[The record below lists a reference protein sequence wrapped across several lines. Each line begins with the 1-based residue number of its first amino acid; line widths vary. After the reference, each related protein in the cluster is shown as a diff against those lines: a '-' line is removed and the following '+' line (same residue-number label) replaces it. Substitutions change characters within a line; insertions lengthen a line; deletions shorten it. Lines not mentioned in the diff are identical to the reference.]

1 MRLLEKLTAVGEMTA
16 AMSQAA
22 SATEIY
28 REALAA
34 ITRVTGSPRASVL
47 LFDPD
52 GVLRFKAWQGLS
64 EGYRAAVEG
73 HTPWTPGQPAPEP
86 ILVSDV
92 RLDPAL
98 CALKPAILTEGIQ
111 ALAFI
116 PLVVANQTIGKFMI
130 YYAEPHAFDAEE
142 VQLVRNVAAHTA
154 FALDRLRVVAELQ
167 AERNLFITG
176 PTVLFEWVNTGG
188 WPIRKVSPNVA
199 ELLGWSAAELEGQP
213 FDDLLHPD
221 DLVRVRAEA
230 AGFSARRATSFDQE
244 YRLRHKD
251 GSYRRV
257 YDHTHLGPES
267 GQARVVYGYLLDV
280 TERLQAVEK
289 LAILQER
296 LRLALVGAGLFS
308 WEWDARRQV
317 ERVARVEDPVNLEG
331 GTEEPL
337 TRETFVARLHP
348 DDQARVTAALDHSIR
363 TGEAFDLEYRH
374 AHPDGSVTWY
384 HDRGRAFRDAEGEL
398 TALAGIAQDITARKQ
413 AELAAGVAAER
424 VHERQRLESLG
435 VLAGGIA
442 HDFNNLLMGVL
453 GNAGLALAEL
463 PPSSLAA
470 GVVRDIETAARRA
483 AELTRQLLAYSGK
496 GSFVLQRLDLS
507 RLVEETGQLL
517 SAVISKRATVHYQL
531 EPGLPAIEADQTQVR
546 QVTMNLLT
554 NASDALGDLCG
565 TIHVR
570 TTHLILDAEAAA
582 RPVQGGEL
590 HPGPYVALIVRD
602 SGAGMDAETVARMFD
617 PFFTTKFQGRG
628 LGLAAVLG
636 IVRAHHGAI
645 RVHSTPG
652 AGTTISVYFPAV
664 GREVPP
670 APAPVA
676 PRAAGAP
683 GGTILVVDDEP
694 IVRGVTER
702 ILTRAGY
709 DVLLAGDGLEA
720 LALLDARRP
729 EVSLVLLDLTMP
741 ELGGEETFERLRARW
756 PDLPVVFSSGYSVD
770 GALSDLLDRGVVGYI
785 QKPYSLDDLL
795 QAVRTTLEAPLP
807 SA

>member
-22 SATEIY
+22 TATEIY
-28 REALAA
+28 REALEA

-47 LFDPD
+47 LFDAD
-52 GVLRFKAWQGLS
+52 GVLRFKAWRGLS

-73 HTPWTPGQPAPEP
+73 HTPWTPGQAAPEP
-86 ILVSDV
+86 ILVPDV
-92 RLDPAL
+92 HLDPAL

-154 FALDRLRVVAELQ
+154 FALDRLRVVAQLQ

-176 PTVLFEWVNTGG
+176 PTVLFEWVNTDR
-188 WPIRKVSPNVA
+188 WPIHKVSPNVA
-199 ELLGWSAAELEGQP
+199 ELLGWSAAELEGKA

-221 DLVRVRAEA
+221 DYARVRAETQ
-230 AGFSARRATSFDQE
+230 GYTTRRATSFDQE
-244 YRLRHKD
+244 YRLRHKN
-251 GSYRRV
+251 GEYRRV

-267 GQARVVYGYLLDV
+267 GQARYVYGYLLDV
-280 TERLQAVEK
+280 TERLKAVEQ
-289 LAILQER
+289 LPIIQER
-296 LRLALVGAGLFS
+296 LRLALAGAGLFS

-317 ERVARVEDPVNLEG
+317 RRAARPDNPVDLDHGLEESITLEG
-331 GTEEPL
+331 FL
-337 TRETFVARLHP
+337 ARLHP
-348 DDQARVTAALDHSIR
+348 DDQGPVGAAAQASIQS
-363 TGEAFDLEYRH
+363 GEAFDLEYRLIE
-374 AHPDGSVTWY
+374 ADGSLTWY

-398 TALAGIAQDITARKQ
+398 IGLAGIAQDITARKQ
-413 AELAAGVAAER
+413 AELAAGAAAER

-453 GNAGLALAEL
+453 GNASLALAEL

-483 AELTRQLLAYSGK
+483 AELTRQLLAYSGR

-517 SAVISKRATVHYQL
+517 SAVISKRASVHYQL

-546 QVTMNLLT
+546 QVAMNLLT
-554 NASDALGDLCG
+554 NASDALNDLGG

-570 TTHLILDAEAAA
+570 TTHLELDAEAAA

-590 HPGPYVALIVRD
+590 HPGPYVTLIVRD

-652 AGTTISVYFPAV
+652 AGTTVSVYFPAV
-664 GREVPP
+664 GSEAPPVEV
-670 APAPVA
+670 V
-676 PRAAGAP
+676 PRTAGTAS
-683 GGTILVVDDEP
+683 GTILVVDDEP
-694 IVRGVTER
+694 IVRSVTER
-702 ILTRAGY
+702 ILARAGY

-720 LALLDARRP
+720 LALLDAHRP
-729 EVSLVLLDLTMP
+729 QVSLVLLDLTMP

-756 PDLPVVFSSGYSVD
+756 PDLPVVFSSGYSVE
-770 GALSDLLDRGVVGYI
+770 GALGDLLDRGVVGYI

-795 QAVRTTLEAPLP
+795 LAVRTTLEAPLP